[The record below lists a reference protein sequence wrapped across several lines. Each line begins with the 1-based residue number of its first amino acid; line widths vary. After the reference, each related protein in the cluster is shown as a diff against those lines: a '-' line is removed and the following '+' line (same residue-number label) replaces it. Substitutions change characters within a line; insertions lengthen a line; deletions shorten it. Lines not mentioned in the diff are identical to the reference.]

1 MTEIQAKCFNL
12 PKNLQKKK
20 WFSTCIITERGG
32 GIFTFFAI
40 STTRIHTFTGLHD
53 KNEFFCLHT
62 LLRII
67 ISIDPCLYF
76 LSWNSFTN
84 MMKNW
89 HERVEESASS
99 RRVFIRNAINHL
111 ERCYARSF
119 RLIITF
125 CFFLPNHQ
133 FSRFPIRIREQHS
146 MFTVFLS
153 KIQI

>member
-1 MTEIQAKCFNL
+1 MQLSYDRNSSKMFQFAKKSAEEEVIFYL
-12 PKNLQKKK
+12 HYYY
-20 WFSTCIITERGG
+20 RGASR
-32 GIFTFFAI
+32 GIFTFLQFQPQ
-40 STTRIHTFTGLHD
+40 
-53 KNEFFCLHT
+53 EFT
-62 LLRII
+62 LLQDCMIKMNF
-67 ISIDPCLYF
+67 SVYTTKDYHFNWPLSVLFVVKFLY
-76 LSWNSFTN
+76 
-84 MMKNW
+84 KYD
-89 HERVEESASS
+89 EELTREFRS

-146 MFTVFLS
+146 IFTIFLS